1 MKEFTIKALDET
13 DLRVAETLIE
23 LGMSRKV
30 ARLIAYLANV
40 KEASSREI
48 ETGTDLRQPEVSI
61 GMRTLRDNHW
71 IREHE
76 VKTLNKG
83 RPMKF
88 YSLNTSLDDIVG
100 HLEEETLKESSHA
113 MESIK
118 RLRELALT

>member
-13 DLRVAETLIE
+13 DLQVAETLIE

-48 ETGTDLRQPEVSI
+48 ETGADLRQPEVSI
-61 GMRTLRDNHW
+61 GMQTLRDNHW
-71 IREHE
+71 INEHE
-76 VKTLNKG
+76 IKTLNKG

-100 HLEEETLKESSHA
+100 HLEEETLKESSRA

-118 RLRELALT
+118 KLKELALT